1 MAVDDEG
8 RGSTLYAALQW
19 GMQQAGFEG
28 FAVGLVGAI
37 RTYEALETLV
47 A

>member
-1 MAVDDEG
+1 VVVVDEG
-8 RGSTLYAALQW
+8 RGSTLYAALQR
-19 GMQQAGFEG
+19 GMRQAGFEC
-28 FAVGLVGAI
+28 FEVELVGAT